1 MTMLRRKAEVFA
13 PTDGVLYATIDTD
26 ARAARGADFSDPE
39 LLDVVWPLDFRRMR
53 ISARDVEL
61 ADATGSEVTAKVEVR
76 NAPLLTPEL
85 DVLMGGKVYE
95 TTRVESRG
103 RTCWLWL
110 SELASDGT
118 CELLSETYEYDRL
131 GIPKQSGKQPTEVF
145 VRRVEY
151 DLKRSNA
158 NAVDALDGTIE
169 VRIRACD
176 YADERKLKRGG
187 TTYTVLGAQSHG
199 RWVDLTCRERGADRG

>member
-1 MTMLRRKAEVFA
+1 MLKRKAEVFA
-13 PTDGVLYATIDTD
+13 PTDGILYVTIDSAD
-26 ARAARGADFSDPE
+26 RKLRGSDFSDPE
-39 LLDVVWPLDFRRMR
+39 LLESVFLLDFRRMR

-61 ADATGSEVTAKVEVR
+61 ADATASEVTAKVEVR

-95 TTRVESRG
+95 ATRVESRG

-151 DLKRSNA
+151 GLKRSNA
-158 NAVDALDGTIE
+158 NAVDALDGTML
-169 VRIRACD
+169 VRIRSCD
-176 YADERKLKRGG
+176 YADERRLRRSGV
-187 TTYTVLGAQSHG
+187 TYTVLGAQNHG